1 MTHKNN
7 NYDAFILIISD
18 LRLINQNNNH
28 HALIQSI
35 TTRTCTYNN
44 QCYVLKTHHGRK
56 MASKCRKNPNK
67 KRLRNHAESQNY
79 EKQHN
84 FLIAFR

>member
-1 MTHKNN
+1 MTNKNN
-7 NYDAFILIISD
+7 NYVAFILIISD

-35 TTRTCTYNN
+35 KTRTYMNKD
-44 QCYVLKTHHGRK
+44 QLLKTHHGRK

-67 KRLRNHAESQNY
+67 KRLRSYAESQNY